1 MASWISQKADVYRP
15 VLLVCADSDQAIDL
29 VRTLD
34 HSVRDHDSLTIV
46 VPDVHAGLDVLAERR
61 LSLTV
66 VADPCQA
73 VAIQQLQR
81 CVPGLAIV
89 SIVDEIGDVG
99 LALEAG
105 AHQHVLTDSLNAAN
119 LEHAMDRAMAI
130 CSVDHHAP
138 DDETVDTLLALL
150 AHHLREPIRS
160 ARLYNDRATLAGRQ
174 TQWHDRIEDVLAHAD
189 LLTTSLLNYLRLD
202 AHEVGPVR
210 TVDLG
215 MVEEQLRAHYGEL
228 GATPSTLTWALDGT
242 VRCQPESLVEILRLV
257 VDNALIFSGKD
268 LPTVDVSTSHAK
280 GHALIRVTDCGPGI
294 SSVNRERA
302 FRPLERLTDESPGVG
317 MGLAMARRLAGLAD
331 GDLFIQP
338 GTSGG
343 TTVVLRLQ
351 ATEA

>member
-1 MASWISQKADVYRP
+1 MYRP
-15 VLLVCADSDQAIDL
+15 VLLVCADDDRAATL

-34 HSVRDHDSLTIV
+34 HNVRDHDSFTIV
-46 VPDVHAGLDVLAERR
+46 VDDVRAGLDVLAERR
-61 LSLTV
+61 LSLAV

-73 VAIQQLQR
+73 VTIQRLQR
-81 CVPGLAIV
+81 SVPGLAIV
-89 SIVDEIGDVG
+89 SIVEELSDVG

-105 AHQHVLTDSLNAAN
+105 AHQHILAEALSHDSLDQ
-119 LEHAMDRAMAI
+119 AMDRAMAI

-138 DDETVDTLLALL
+138 DEETVDMLLTLL

-160 ARLYNDRATLAGRQ
+160 ARLYNDRATPAGRQ
-174 TQWHDRIEDVLAHAD
+174 KQWHDRIEDVLAHAD

-215 MVEEQLRAHYGEL
+215 MVEEQLRTHYGDL
-228 GATPSTLTWALDGT
+228 GATPATLTWALDG
-242 VRCQPESLVEILRLV
+242 VARCQPESLIEILRAV
-257 VDNALIFSGKD
+257 VDNALIFSGSQM
-268 LPTVDVSTSHAK
+268 PTVDVSAAHVK
-280 GHALIRVTDCGPGI
+280 GHVLIRVTDCGPGI

-302 FRPLERLTDESPGVG
+302 FRPLERLSDESPGVG

-351 ATEA
+351 AA